1 MRTFWG
7 HIWVMFSIVL
17 DYIQRALK
25 IQLGLTELST
35 VSSLWNHIWAI
46 FDQVGDVL
54 TQLYFQDS

>member
-17 DYIQRALK
+17 DYIRRALK
-25 IQLGLTELST
+25 IQLGLRDISS

-46 FDQVGDVL
+46 LIRLGIFL
-54 TQLYFQDS
+54 A

>member
-1 MRTFWG
+1 MRTFQH
-7 HIWVMFSIVL
+7 HIWVTFSIVL